1 MSLLDPESYLCT
13 PASEATPFR
22 QTLPQIAS
30 ARRPPSGGASAR
42 RAATSPLAAT
52 APAATGREDEHDDD
66 ASGGGGGGFEA
77 EGAGGGGGGSSSRA
91 SSCGP
96 ALPSARSHG
105 VEDHRVDPALRV
117 ALDRL
122 DAVRQRQPS
131 MEDFSLEHFLG
142 RQARRQS
149 SLGTASAAEVEMS
162 WEQQQ
167 QQDVTEEDVTALEAA
182 VDAYLAQ
189 TTSLAT
195 APTAQSLDCGTQQHG
210 VRPVFS
216 TDLLLAAV
224 LSSTPSTGSRPPWPA
239 TELSRST
246 SPGSTQQSSLSS
258 VGAFSSADSG
268 LSERS
273 GRRPPRGSTGPR
285 PRDGGEAYTAAGA
298 ASGASAA
305 AAGAPVGALSAR
317 ARTSESPSGPRA
329 PLSAR

>member
-131 MEDFSLEHFLG
+131 MEEHFLG

-285 PRDGGEAYTAAGA
+285 PRDGGEAYTAPALPLGP
-298 ASGASAA
+298 
-305 AAGAPVGALSAR
+305 APRRPGRQWVLSAR

>member
-1 MSLLDPESYLCT
+1 MSLLDPESYLCM

-96 ALPSARSHG
+96 TLPSARSHG

-210 VRPVFS
+210 LRPVFS

-285 PRDGGEAYTAAGA
+285 PRDGGEAYTAPALPLGP
-298 ASGASAA
+298 
-305 AAGAPVGALSAR
+305 APRRPGRQRVLSAR